1 MKESER
7 CRHPD
12 CVYRNHGDPDATG
25 RCRYWMLTG
34 KCRTVGLPKRLTLP
48 KNCPYYAPDGTSPKP
63 VLTEWRE
70 KAWALYEAGATDKE
84 IAAAVGKTP
93 IQVGNY
99 RRKEWKAPP
108 NPDKKGPGTRF
119 DWKKAKELHRR
130 GLNDAQIAREIGCSP
145 STVRNW
151 RFKQNLFS
159 NDPRGRKGDE

>member
-1 MKESER
+1 MKEHER

-12 CVYRNHGDPDATG
+12 CIYRNHADPEMSGRCHYWMITG
-25 RCRYWMLTG
+25 RCRI
-34 KCRTVGLPKRLTLP
+34 VGLPERLQLP
-48 KNCPYYAPDGTSPKP
+48 CNCPYYEPGGGKPKP
-63 VLTEWRE
+63 ALSDWRE

-84 IAAAVGKTP
+84 IAEAVGKSVIT
-93 IQVGNY
+93 VRDY
-99 RRKEWKAPP
+99 RRRAWAAPP

-159 NDPRGRKGDE
+159 NDQRGRKGDE